1 MTIVYLL
8 TVSHLINLKI
18 NRTNIKL
25 QERKFM
31 RNFATQ
37 VYLLAFLIFIY
48 GTNAATIK
56 LTIDDAIKTA
66 LANSYD
72 TRTSKLSVEKA
83 EAQVD
88 EALGTALPTL
98 SLSANYTRNLLL
110 PVFFFPNV
118 FQNKPNEI
126 MAIKVGADNSF
137 QTSLNLQQI
146 LFNSAVFTAIGTSK
160 IYADAS
166 KHLSAGV
173 YSKTIA
179 GVKKAFYG
187 VLLAKEIQGAL
198 ELSFKNANENL
209 KTVQAM
215 FNEGMIAEYDKIRA
229 EVAVENIRPM
239 MLQAQAAVSNAT
251 NGLKMAMGTSMND
264 SLEVVGE
271 LSQPVDNADFDEIKS
286 IMTLLESN
294 PDLQSLEEM
303 KKVNM
308 DLVSIKKS
316 EYYPTIALFGNYMYQ
331 GQSNTFDFM
340 TAKSSLVGL
349 NFSLSL
355 FQGLQ
360 TNARVQQAKI
370 DYMTIETKAK
380 QLEEALKMQL
390 KNTLFQ
396 IQISK
401 SKLAAQT
408 QTVNQAQRGYD
419 IAGIRYKEGI
429 GSQME
434 INDADNALIQAK
446 VNKFQAIYEFIT
458 ALADYDYL
466 MGKVE
471 SKYLNEKL
479 K

>member
-1 MTIVYLL
+1 
-8 TVSHLINLKI
+8 
-18 NRTNIKL
+18 
-25 QERKFM
+25 M